1 MSVYPGNPSLSAA
14 VKDRVAS
21 TFQQTL
27 ALYQQG
33 RTDEVVQGCS
43 LILQMDPLFD
53 PARKLLE
60 KARNPTSPVD
70 VSAFAGG
77 PAAGATIDDARAAM
91 QSRDFERVVQITTDL
106 LTSDLMNDEARQ
118 LSDQAREKMEAAPFI
133 DQFVRKCEQHLADN
147 NLPAARGDV
156 EKARALD
163 PTHPAIT
170 QMEKLIAKKDSAP
183 SAFDASSFV
192 VDTPAPPTGRGTAQ
206 ATDFGFTFEEE
217 KPQQSPGFANFSF
230 DSAPTPSS
238 DAPFAGGFSFDAPL
252 TSAPA
257 APAGGAGKA
266 SASFDFS
273 TASIETSPEDQKKI
287 DQYLSDGDR
296 AFDAA
301 NYQEAIDLWSRIFLI
316 DVTNEAAS
324 ERIERAKGKRREIE
338 QKLDSVIAA
347 GVAAF
352 EKKDY
357 ITARARFNEVLQ
369 ADPANVTARDYL
381 EQIDA
386 GGPVAPTTSDSSFSS
401 VLDDN
406 MSSAFEDR
414 MGDTDAEPVAAPI
427 PARKP
432 AAKAAAAPVK
442 KKKPMGMV
450 AAVIGVV
457 VLAIAGYFGWSMFSS
472 KEETAVSTSSGVIS
486 RASSLGLQGRYDE
499 AIAMLRDI
507 KPGDTQYDAAL
518 AMIAD
523 LQQKK
528 SRAASTIDG
537 RPAAEY
543 YDENLAAGQT
553 AFAAHDYIE
562 AKKAFENAMRVK
574 PLPPDAKSAYDTAAQ
589 QVAKLGAAKT
599 LFTEGKYQDALL
611 ALQALQQQEPDNRS
625 IQRMILDAHFNI
637 GAKAL
642 RDERLA
648 DATAAFDHVLKVD
661 PNDELA
667 KRSRALAERY
677 EGQPRDLLYK
687 IYVKYLPLRQPAI

>member
-60 KARNPTSPVD
+60 KARNPASPVD
-70 VSAFAGG
+70 ISGFAGG
-77 PAAGATIDDARAAM
+77 PGGGGTIDDARAAM

-106 LTSDLMNDEARQ
+106 LTADLMNDDARQ

-133 DQFVRKCEQHLADN
+133 DQFVRKCEQHLGDN
-147 NLPAARGDV
+147 NLSAARGDV

-163 PTHPAIT
+163 PTHPGIA
-170 QMEKLIAKKDSAP
+170 QMQKMIAKKDSAP
-183 SAFDASSFV
+183 AAFDASSFV
-192 VDTPAPPTGRGTAQ
+192 VDTPATPAGRGTAQ

-230 DSAPTPSS
+230 DSAPSPSS

-252 TSAPA
+252 GSAPA
-257 APAGGAGKA
+257 APAGGAAKP

-273 TASIETSPEDQKKI
+273 TASIETSPDDQKKI

-296 AFDAA
+296 AFDAS

-357 ITARARFNEVLQ
+357 TTSRARFNEVLQ
-369 ADPANVTARDYL
+369 ADPANVTARDYI

-414 MGDTDAEPVAAPI
+414 MGDTEAEPVVAPI
-427 PARKP
+427 PAKKP
-432 AAKAAAAPVK
+432 AAKAAPAPVK
-442 KKKPMGMV
+442 KKKPMGLV
-450 AAVIGVV
+450 AVVLGVV
-457 VLAIAGYFGWSMFSS
+457 VLAVAGYFGWSMFSS
-472 KEETAVSTSSGVIS
+472 KEEAAVSTSSGVIS
-486 RASSLGLQGRYDE
+486 RASSLGQQGRYDE

-537 RPAAEY
+537 RPASEY
-543 YDENLAAGQT
+543 YDENLAAGQA
-553 AFAAHDYIE
+553 AFRTHDYIE
-562 AKKAFENAMRVK
+562 AKKSFENAMRVK
-574 PLPPDAKSAYDTAAQ
+574 PLPPDAKSLYDTAAQ

-599 LFTEGKYQDALL
+599 LFTEGKYHDALV

-642 RDERLA
+642 RDERLS
-648 DATAAFDHVLKVD
+648 DATAAFDQVLKVD